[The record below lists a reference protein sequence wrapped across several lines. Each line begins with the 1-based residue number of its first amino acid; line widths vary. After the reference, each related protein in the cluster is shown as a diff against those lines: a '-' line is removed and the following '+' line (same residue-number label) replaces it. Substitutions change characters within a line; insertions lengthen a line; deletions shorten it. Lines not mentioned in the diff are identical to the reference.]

1 MNSDGMLQQLIL
13 VNNRILDQAVG
24 SYRQLL
30 DVGLREIASVVGT
43 VDLQDRII
51 PPEKTCT

>member
-43 VDLQDRII
+43 VDLQDCII